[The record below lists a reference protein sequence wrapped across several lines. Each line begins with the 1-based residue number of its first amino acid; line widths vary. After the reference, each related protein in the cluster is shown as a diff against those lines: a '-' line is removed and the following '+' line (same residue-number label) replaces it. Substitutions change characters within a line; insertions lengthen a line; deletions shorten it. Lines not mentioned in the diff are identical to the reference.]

1 MSQVIS
7 VSAEQKYDVLIGCE
21 WRVELTARATGHTR
35 CAIVTT
41 ESMKSAIGNLEA
53 GDCEFI
59 YCVIPDGE
67 EGKSPDVLLKLW
79 NWFAAAGFTRTDL
92 VVGIGGGA
100 ITDIAGFAAATYL
113 RGIAWIAVPTSVAG
127 AVDAAIGGK
136 TGANLD
142 YGKNLVGS
150 FHSPQ
155 AVLIDHSWFMT
166 LSDRDFAAGLAEVV
180 KCGFI
185 RDGKILKLIQDKDLQ
200 SIRKDDALLLDLIK
214 RAVQV
219 KADVVSGDF
228 KESFDRE
235 ILNYGHTF
243 GHAVEKHAKYSLR
256 HGECVAIGMAFMAH
270 LQSELGLISDEGGS
284 DLSGIGFGLGV
295 DRILLAA
302 ESEGVLLA
310 NQFASDLFIIPLGH
324 PAKVTALS
332 IAQDLRQSGFKVEI
346 AFGDRALKGA
356 MKAADK
362 SGSAFA
368 IGLGET
374 ELDTGS
380 VELKRMKDGELS
392 SVKISELGK
401 ALSTHA

>member
-1 MSQVIS
+1 MSAVIR
-7 VSAEQKYDVLIGCE
+7 VSAEEDYDVLIGCS
-21 WRVELTARATGHTR
+21 WREELRARASERTR
-35 CAIVTT
+35 CAVITT
-41 ESMKSAIGNLEA
+41 ESMKSEFGNLEA

-59 YCVIPDGE
+59 YCIIPDGE

-79 NWFAAAGFTRTDL
+79 NWFAAAGFTRSDL

-113 RGIAWIAVPTSVAG
+113 RGIDWIAIPTSVAG

-155 AVLIDHSWFMT
+155 VVLVDQSWFET
-166 LSDRDFAAGLAEVV
+166 LSDRDFAAGFAEVI

-185 RDGKILKLIQDKDLQ
+185 RDPQILQLIQNRDLQ
-200 SIRKDDALLLDLIK
+200 TVRSDEALVLELVM

-219 KADVVSGDF
+219 KADVVSRDF

-270 LQSELGLISDEGGS
+270 LQSELGLITDEVR
-284 DLSGIGFGLGV
+284 DL
-295 DRILLAA
+295 
-302 ESEGVLLA
+302 
-310 NQFASDLFIIPLGH
+310 H
-324 PAKVTALS
+324 LS
-332 IAQDLRQSGFKVEI
+332 ILTGINLPVTYA
-346 AFGDRALKGA
+346 AGDWPELRAL
-356 MKAADK
+356 MSMDK
-362 SGSAFA
+362 KSRGNSLRFV
-368 IGLGET
+368 T
-374 ELDTGS
+374 
-380 VELKRMKDGELS
+380 
-392 SVKISELGK
+392 ISEIGK
-401 ALSTHA
+401 TGRIEDVPQAHLLKAYEKVCS

>member
-1 MSQVIS
+1 MSETIH
-7 VSAEQKYDVLIGCE
+7 VSAEHNYEVVVGCN
-21 WRVELTARATGHTR
+21 WRSELSTRASERVR
-35 CAIVTT
+35 CAVVITQ
-41 ESMKSAIGNLEA
+41 SMRDAVGNLEA

-79 NWFAAAGFTRTDL
+79 NWMAAAGLTRSDL

-113 RGIAWIAVPTSVAG
+113 RGIDWIAVPTSVAG
-127 AVDAAIGGK
+127 CVDAAIGGK

-155 AVLIDHSWFMT
+155 TVLIDPSWFVT
-166 LSDRDFAAGLAEVV
+166 LSDRDFAAGLAEVI

-185 RDGKILKLIQDKDLQ
+185 RDGEILKLLRDRDLA
-200 SIRKDDALLLDLIK
+200 SIRNDGSLVLDLIQ

-219 KADVVSGDF
+219 KADVVSSDF

-243 GHAVEKHAKYSLR
+243 GHAVEKHSQYSLR

-270 LQSELGLISDEGGS
+270 LQLDLGLITDEVRDLHLSLLS
-284 DLSGIGFGLGV
+284 DLNLPVTYSAGEWPELRALMSMDKKSRGNTLRFVTISQIGKT
-295 DRILLAA
+295 DRIADVA
-302 ESEGVLLA
+302 QA
-310 NQFASDLFIIPLGH
+310 NLVRAYE
-324 PAKVTALS
+324 KVC
-332 IAQDLRQSGFKVEI
+332 V
-346 AFGDRALKGA
+346 
-356 MKAADK
+356 
-362 SGSAFA
+362 
-368 IGLGET
+368 
-374 ELDTGS
+374 
-380 VELKRMKDGELS
+380 
-392 SVKISELGK
+392 
-401 ALSTHA
+401 

>member
-1 MSQVIS
+1 MSEVIS
-7 VSAEQKYDVLIGCE
+7 VNTEQKYDVLVGCN
-21 WRVELTARATGHTR
+21 WRDELSARASERTR

-41 ESMKSAIGNLEA
+41 ESIKTALGNLEA
-53 GDCEFI
+53 GDCEFV
-59 YCVIPDGE
+59 YCIIPDSE

-79 NWFAAAGFTRTDL
+79 NWLAAAGFTRSDL

-113 RGIAWIAVPTSVAG
+113 RGIDWIAVPTSIAG

-150 FHSPQ
+150 FHSPL
-155 AVLIDHSWFMT
+155 AVLIDHSWFST
-166 LSDRDFAAGLAEVV
+166 LSHRDFAAGLAEVI

-185 RDGKILKLIQDKDLQ
+185 RDPQILQLIQKRDLE
-200 SIRKDDALLLDLIK
+200 SLRSDDALVLELIK

-256 HGECVAIGMAFMAH
+256 HGECVSIGMAFMAH
-270 LQSELGLISDEGGS
+270 LQSELGLITDEVR
-284 DLSGIGFGLGV
+284 DLHLSILTGLNLPITYLAGDWPELRALMSMDKKSRGNSLRFVTISEIGKT
-295 DRILLAA
+295 DRIADVAQGHLLSAY
-302 ESEGVLLA
+302 E
-310 NQFASDLFIIPLGH
+310 
-324 PAKVTALS
+324 KVCS
-332 IAQDLRQSGFKVEI
+332 
-346 AFGDRALKGA
+346 
-356 MKAADK
+356 
-362 SGSAFA
+362 
-368 IGLGET
+368 
-374 ELDTGS
+374 
-380 VELKRMKDGELS
+380 
-392 SVKISELGK
+392 
-401 ALSTHA
+401 